1 MKRLW
6 APWRKS
12 YVLGGKRQKGC
23 FFCEDSRAPL
33 KKDPLH
39 LVLYRSQHS
48 FVVLNRYPYTNGH
61 VMLVPNRHVATMEK
75 LNDRERLD
83 ILKLLDLSMELLR
96 RSFHPE
102 GFNVGMNLGRSGG
115 AGIPGHVHLH
125 VVPRWN
131 GDTNFMPVLTGTKV
145 ISDSLESTYHRLREN
160 LKSSFSRISKTGK

>member
-1 MKRLW
+1 MNQIW

-23 FFCEDSRAPL
+23 FFCDDYRAPSR
-33 KKDPLH
+33 KDAGN
-39 LVLYRSQHS
+39 LVLHRSQSS
-48 FVVLNRYPYTNGH
+48 FIVLNRYPYTNGH
-61 VMLVPNRHVATMEK
+61 AMLVPYRHVPTLEK

-96 RSFHPE
+96 RCFRPE

-115 AGIPGHVHLH
+115 AGVPGHVQLH

-131 GDTNFMPVLTGTKV
+131 GDTNFMPVLTGSKV
-145 ISDSLESTYHRLREN
+145 ISDSLESTYQRLHQS
-160 LKSSFSRISKTGK
+160 LKTLSARNSKKRK